1 MENEVSVTIEI
12 EIAHQMGVDKIDKI
26 TPSATERQGT
36 EISKITLSAA
46 ARQGGTLSAT
56 EGQGGALSATE
67 RQGGTLSTTERQR
80 GALSS
85 TERHALSATERYKGA
100 VGIDTDWQ
108 APNMMIDLIKV
119 VRWTGE
125 ICDTH
130 SIMLL

>member
-80 GALSS
+80 GALSA
-85 TERHALSATERYKGA
+85 TERHKGA